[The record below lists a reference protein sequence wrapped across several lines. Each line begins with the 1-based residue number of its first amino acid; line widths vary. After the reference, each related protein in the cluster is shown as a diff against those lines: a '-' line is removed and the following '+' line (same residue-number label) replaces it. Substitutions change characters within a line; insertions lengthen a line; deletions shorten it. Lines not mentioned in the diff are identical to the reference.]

1 MLKIDSQGYAVV
13 LNKEQEEGQEE
24 SRTPDPDTS
33 SSPLHLPTSASS
45 QPTASDY
52 EVPMLTR
59 MAFPGIPSPLH
70 LVPAHADASPSY
82 LHNSPTHFQTSPVHT
97 RPSPVPVP
105 TPVPPP
111 SAGHATPSVVPQ
123 PQQSPLTRQ
132 PAISSPITKTIPLP
146 ARSLQMFPRA
156 GSVSAEERRESTGS
170 AASFHLTC
178 RISTASS
185 TLEESGFESIEELAE
200 EEQAEQRQN
209 EGRGEREGGEG
220 ENQPDRQGQA
230 EAQLESREARGEDVG
245 QIGIQMKIYEVENRS
260 RTRSHPNPAHKPLP
274 VLDMAA
280 RKLKAQT
287 LRMHIS
293 FNEDSQTV

>member
-24 SRTPDPDTS
+24 SHTPDPDAS
-33 SSPLHLPTSASS
+33 SSPFHLPTSASS
-45 QPTASDY
+45 QPSASDY
-52 EVPMLTR
+52 EVPVLTR
-59 MAFPGIPSPLH
+59 MAFPAIPSPLH
-70 LVPAHADASPSY
+70 LVPAHTDVSPSY
-82 LHNSPTHFQTSPVHT
+82 LHTSPTHFQTSPVHT

-111 SAGHATPSVVPQ
+111 SAEHATPSVVPLPQ
-123 PQQSPLTRQ
+123 PQLSPLTRQ
-132 PAISSPITKTIPLP
+132 PAITSPTNTIPLP
-146 ARSLQMFPRA
+146 ARPLQILPRA

-170 AASFHLTC
+170 ATSFHLAY

-185 TLEESGFESIEELAE
+185 TLGESGFESIEELAE

-220 ENQPDRQGQA
+220 ENQPEG
-230 EAQLESREARGEDVG
+230 SREARGEDMG
-245 QIGIQMKIYEVENRS
+245 QIGRQMKIYEVENRS
-260 RTRSHPNPAHKPLP
+260 RTRSHTNPAQKPLP